1 MAKGILGKKL
11 GMTQIF
17 SEDGALVPVTVIE
30 AGPCTVVQKKTVD
43 SDGYNAVQLGF
54 GEKRERLFNK
64 PAKGHFAKAGL
75 KPRRYLRE
83 FRVNDND
90 ELAQGNVGDEIK
102 AAIFAAGDKVDV
114 TGTSRGKGFA
124 GPIKRHGFSRGP
136 MSHGSHYHRGPGSLG
151 SIDPMRVFKGKKM
164 AGRKGNERKT
174 IQGLEVVKV
183 DTDRNLLLI
192 KGSVPG
198 AKGTL
203 VVVRESVKA

>member
-64 PAKGHFAKAGL
+64 PTKGHFAKAGSG
-75 KPRRYLRE
+75 PRRYLRE
-83 FRVNDND
+83 FRVNDDD
-90 ELAQGNVGDEIK
+90 ELAKGSVGDEID

-124 GPIKRHGFSRGP
+124 GPIKRHGYSRGP
-136 MSHGSHYHRGPGSLG
+136 MTHGSHYHRGPGSLG
-151 SIDPMRVFKGKKM
+151 AVDAARVFKGKKM
-164 AGRKGNERKT
+164 AGRKGNQRKT

-183 DTDRNLLLI
+183 DTDRNLMLI